1 MTTWIPSPGIRP
13 ALAVAAIL
21 LSAHAGTLIA
31 ATPLDG
37 MRYLELAAAV
47 LAAMACGAAAAW
59 LYCGDAT
66 RRDAVVD
73 AGEDI
78 TREIPVRESDTAPS
92 RAPTSLRGIAL
103 VPLALLVLALPVLGV
118 YWSERTTASA
128 VPASMASRVA
138 NAPDAS
144 AAIATVASVTPAAP
158 LAPASRL
165 PAVDP
170 SRARRECLAQI
181 ESAHLFLMLA
191 REANR
196 PSTYTSATRPEI
208 EQLLKS
214 NRLPPRTL
222 EHIAL
227 RMWEQRDAPER
238 APAWWSSQYTSC
250 EAARLAG
257 AGYVVRG

>member
-1 MTTWIPSPGIRP
+1 
-13 ALAVAAIL
+13 VAAIL

-31 ATPLDG
+31 AAPLDG
-37 MRYLELAAAV
+37 MQYCELAAAV
-47 LAAMACGAAAAW
+47 LAAMMCGATSAW
-59 LYCGDAT
+59 LYCGDPVQ
-66 RRDAVVD
+66 RDGVAEV
-73 AGEDI
+73 GSEDI
-78 TREIPVRESDTAPS
+78 TREIPIVTAGGGARSP
-92 RAPTSLRGIAL
+92 AVTPLRGIAL
-103 VPLALLVLALPVLGV
+103 VPVALVVLALPVLAVYFTGRTAPAALATSPAPGV
-118 YWSERTTASA
+118 TRTAAAPVLPVTPQA
-128 VPASMASRVA
+128 VPALL
-138 NAPDAS
+138 
-144 AAIATVASVTPAAP
+144 AP
-158 LAPASRL
+158 LAPPSLTARL
-165 PAVDP
+165 QAVDP

-191 REANR
+191 RKATR

-214 NRLPPRTL
+214 NRVPPRTL

-238 APAWWSSQYTSC
+238 GPAWWSSQYASC

>member
-1 MTTWIPSPGIRP
+1 MTSWIPSPGIRP
-13 ALAVAAIL
+13 ALTVVAIL

-31 ATPLDG
+31 AAPLDG
-37 MRYLELAAAV
+37 MRYVELAAAV
-47 LAAMACGAAAAW
+47 LAAMACGATAAW
-59 LYCGDAT
+59 LYCADST
-66 RRDAVVD
+66 RRDTVVD

-78 TREIPVRESDTAPS
+78 TREIPVVESGAARS
-92 RAPTSLRGIAL
+92 RASTSLRGIAL
-103 VPLALLVLALPVLGV
+103 VPLALVVLALPVLGV

-128 VPASMASRVA
+128 VPASTPLPV
-138 NAPDAS
+138 AS
-144 AAIATVASVTPAAP
+144 AIPTPVATPAVQVATPALQAP
-158 LAPASRL
+158 TAPVVS
-165 PAVDP
+165 VDP

-191 REANR
+191 RKANR

-214 NRLPPRTL
+214 NRVPPRTL

-238 APAWWSSQYTSC
+238 GPAWWSSQYASC